1 MAIYVEVEDV
11 QKRYLNG
18 TLPEDWVEQQIE
30 DAEDLLFE
38 YFERLEASA
47 TDKEIKRIKRVVAA
61 AIIRYY
67 NNPRGIVRERIEEQ
81 EVQLRDA
88 GGEDESGLYF
98 TKKELDGFR
107 QSRRR
112 VGMLG
117 VDPAPFAGRD
127 QT

>member
-1 MAIYVEVEDV
+1 MAIYVEAEDV

-18 TLPEDWVEQQIE
+18 TLPGDWVEQQID
-30 DAEDLLFE
+30 DAEDILFE
-38 YFERLEASA
+38 FFPRLETSA
-47 TDKEIKRIKRVVAA
+47 TDKEVKRIKRVVASA
-61 AIIRYY
+61 VIRYY

-88 GGEDESGLYF
+88 GEDESGLYF

-107 QSRRR
+107 SSRKR